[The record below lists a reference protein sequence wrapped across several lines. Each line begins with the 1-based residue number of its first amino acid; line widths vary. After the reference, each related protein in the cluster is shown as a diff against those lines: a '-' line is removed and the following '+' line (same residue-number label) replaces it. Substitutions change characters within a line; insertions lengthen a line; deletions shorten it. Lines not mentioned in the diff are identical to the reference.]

1 MPARAHPVGFTF
13 CDMDFPSPAWVGV
26 SVCARRR
33 TTSAEAARH
42 HRLTDGLKRDL
53 QPQQK
58 RQRKESIAT
67 EGCSGLLRTCH
78 ETATPIW
85 HKVTVTSTGK
95 IFGGGS
101 V

>member
-1 MPARAHPVGFTF
+1 MPARAHPVGFAF

-26 SVCARRR
+26 SVYARQRK
-33 TTSAEAARH
+33 TSAARH

-67 EGCSGLLRTCH
+67 EMCSRLLRTYH
-78 ETATPIW
+78 EQPHQSGTRLQLRQQE
-85 HKVTVTSTGK
+85 K
-95 IFGGGS
+95 IFGSGS